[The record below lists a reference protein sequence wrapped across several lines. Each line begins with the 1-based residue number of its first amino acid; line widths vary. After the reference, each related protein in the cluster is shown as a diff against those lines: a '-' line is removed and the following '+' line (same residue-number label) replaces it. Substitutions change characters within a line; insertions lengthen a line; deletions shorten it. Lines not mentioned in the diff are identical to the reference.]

1 MNKTLTEYITKDLG
15 YVSKWWKYTLITIL
29 ALDALILFILADC
42 FDGIGDL
49 GEWYFNIDNRVFY
62 IGFME

>member
-1 MNKTLTEYITKDLG
+1 MNKTLKEYLTKDLG
-15 YVSKWWKYTLITIL
+15 YVSKWWKYALIAFL
-29 ALDALILFILADC
+29 VLDAIVVTTLAGC

-49 GEWYFNIDNRVFY
+49 GEFYFKINERIFY